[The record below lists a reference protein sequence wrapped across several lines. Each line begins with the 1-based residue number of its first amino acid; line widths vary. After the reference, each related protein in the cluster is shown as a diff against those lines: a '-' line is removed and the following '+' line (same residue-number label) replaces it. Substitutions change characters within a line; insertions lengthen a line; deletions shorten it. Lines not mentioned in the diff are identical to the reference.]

1 MAPPT
6 RVLESKIP
14 EIVLALYGLVKAQPE
29 IAETAVIL
37 GSKYVNEYH
46 DYLVYVGHRPNA
58 EATVPATRESP
69 GGYRLN
75 DVETSPI
82 PILLAAANADDDMVA
97 ALTRVRDI
105 QTVVLRAI
113 QADLTLGLGNSVT
126 ASLGAMNWQLL
137 HTDKA
142 AEANVWFDVEVKAAL

>member
-1 MAPPT
+1 MAAPA
-6 RVLESKIP
+6 RVLESQVP
-14 EIVLALYGLVKAQPE
+14 EILLALDSLVKAQPE

-58 EATVPATRESP
+58 EATVPATRVSP
-69 GGYRLN
+69 GGYQPN
-75 DVETSPI
+75 DIETVPV
-82 PILLAAANADDDMVA
+82 PILIAATNADDDMA
-97 ALTRVRDI
+97 AAVVRARDL

-113 QADLTLGLGNSVT
+113 QADLTLGLGKNVT

-137 HTDKA
+137 HTDKG
-142 AEANVWFDVEVKAAL
+142 AEANVWFDLDVKAAL